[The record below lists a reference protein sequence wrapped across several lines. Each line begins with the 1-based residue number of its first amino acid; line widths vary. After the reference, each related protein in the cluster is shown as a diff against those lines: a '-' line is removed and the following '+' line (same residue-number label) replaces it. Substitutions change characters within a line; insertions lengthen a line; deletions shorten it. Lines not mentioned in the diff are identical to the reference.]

1 MYFDKNS
8 QNKWALD
15 MTNIISYFFSNKYSF
30 RILNKKKYY
39 YINN

>member
-15 MTNIISYFFSNKYSF
+15 MTNIISYFFSNKYFF
-30 RILNKKKYY
+30 RILNKKILLYK
-39 YINN
+39 